1 MADNGDDMEVFRQL
15 KDEFHKPTTF
25 KEKTDVNELE
35 FNLKKAM
42 KDVGFNLQHVRTN
55 GSKLARKQ
63 FDNIVRS
70 LDRTNEEFCHSL
82 LQNNEIDKAKVL
94 KAYGDSYA
102 NILRD
107 NGLNRQIQ
115 EPDMFDDARL
125 SNKSDSSAELNE
137 EIRKKGIANK
147 HQIEFMGVKPRVD
160 TNRPRSLA

>member
-1 MADNGDDMEVFRQL
+1 
-15 KDEFHKPTTF
+15 
-25 KEKTDVNELE
+25 
-35 FNLKKAM
+35 M

-82 LQNNEIDKAKVL
+82 LQNKEIDRTKVL

-107 NGLNRQIQ
+107 NGLNRHI
-115 EPDMFDDARL
+115 EETDMFDDARL

-147 HQIEFMGVKPRVD
+147 H
-160 TNRPRSLA
+160 